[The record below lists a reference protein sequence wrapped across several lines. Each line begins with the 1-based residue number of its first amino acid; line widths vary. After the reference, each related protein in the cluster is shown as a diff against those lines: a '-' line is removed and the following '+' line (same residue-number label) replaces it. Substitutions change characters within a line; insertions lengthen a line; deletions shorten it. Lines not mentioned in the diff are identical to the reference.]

1 MSRGDPMPAS
11 SSREKRPEP
20 RGGRKKRR
28 NRRRSYLP
36 LILFVIAASAVIVIT
51 AALAAG
57 NSSAKSGS
65 TSGSSADGEES
76 VHDAI
81 HLRKDGSLTVTS
93 DESFDQDYYSE
104 DELSS
109 LIDSSIASYNETAGK
124 DSVIR
129 KELKVS
135 AGKAHLVMEYA
146 SAEDFASFNE
156 TPMYYGTV
164 NGASMSGLGMGDLIG
179 KKRIRDDSK
188 ELSSEELGDLGDNPV
203 IVLYYPCTIRTDR
216 KMLYCSDNVTAESKK
231 SAVIADTASENEPA
245 FIILK

>member
-20 RGGRKKRR
+20 RGGRRKRR
-28 NRRRSYLP
+28 NRRRSYLL

-146 SAEDFASFNE
+146 SAEDFAS
-156 TPMYYGTV
+156 
-164 NGASMSGLGMGDLIG
+164 
-179 KKRIRDDSK
+179 
-188 ELSSEELGDLGDNPV
+188 
-203 IVLYYPCTIRTDR
+203 DR
-216 KMLYCSDNVTAESKK
+216 KSV
-231 SAVIADTASENEPA
+231 V
-245 FIILK
+245 

>member
-20 RGGRKKRR
+20 RGGR
-28 NRRRSYLP
+28 
-36 LILFVIAASAVIVIT
+36 
-51 AALAAG
+51 
-57 NSSAKSGS
+57 SGS

>member
-11 SSREKRPEP
+11 SSREKRSEP

-124 DSVIR
+124 DSVI
-129 KELKVS
+129 
-135 AGKAHLVMEYA
+135 
-146 SAEDFASFNE
+146 
-156 TPMYYGTV
+156 
-164 NGASMSGLGMGDLIG
+164 
-179 KKRIRDDSK
+179 KKR
-188 ELSSEELGDLGDNPV
+188 
-203 IVLYYPCTIRTDR
+203 
-216 KMLYCSDNVTAESKK
+216 AEGLRRQST
-231 SAVIADTASENEPA
+231 SCHGIC
-245 FIILK
+245 FGRRFCILQ